1 MRLKP
6 LALAMLMLGGL
17 INFADAEVVEFAIT
31 TPATPAFSGREFGA
45 TGRYERLAGRARIA
59 LDPADPRN
67 AIIAD
72 IAVAPRNAAGR
83 VEAVAE
89 VVILRPAE
97 AFRGNGTMFVEVPN
111 RGREL
116 AGQLYHD
123 HQANALML
131 GRDPGN
137 GFLLRQGYTL
147 VWIGWQADIPSGEA
161 RGAGIRLEAPILPNI
176 TGLSREEFLFDHMTS
191 PVTVPL
197 TYPAAGDQGA
207 RLTVRAQAGDERQSP
222 AGLGFRFLD
231 ANRIEI
237 TRPAGFDAGALY
249 EFIYTAK
256 DPSAQGMAFAA
267 FRDVAAF
274 LRWEKGAANPL
285 ASAGRV
291 TVDRAMLH
299 GISQSGRFV
308 RDYLYLGFNEDVQGR
323 QVYDAMLPHIPGT
336 RRTYTNARFAQPGR
350 NPTPHGDRHYPADQ
364 FPFTYGVTEDHL
376 TGKRDGLLLRC
387 RVSNTCP
394 RIMQT
399 DSEYEFWGARASLL
413 VTDTQGRHIDLP
425 PEVRAYAL
433 SGLPHFA
440 PASAAISRLDR
451 CALPVNPLQGGALM
465 RALLV
470 AMESWMRDGREPPA
484 SRFPMR
490 GQGTLVELAGA
501 YPALPGLPYRGTIGP
516 AQLVDNGLM
525 PPVVRG
531 EYTVLVPRVDADGN
545 AIGGLRGPV
554 IEVPKATYTGW
565 NPRSEGFAPGA
576 LCYNTGAVLP
586 FAATKAEREA
596 ARDPRPSLEERYP
609 TADAYVAAVRA
620 SAARLAAE
628 RLLLAEDV
636 AAITAAASADSLAR
650 LRR

>member
-1 MRLKP
+1 
-6 LALAMLMLGGL
+6 
-17 INFADAEVVEFAIT
+17 
-31 TPATPAFSGREFGA
+31 
-45 TGRYERLAGRARIA
+45 
-59 LDPADPRN
+59 
-67 AIIAD
+67 
-72 IAVAPRNAAGR
+72 
-83 VEAVAE
+83 
-89 VVILRPAE
+89 
-97 AFRGNGTMFVEVPN
+97 
-111 RGREL
+111 
-116 AGQLYHD
+116 
-123 HQANALML
+123 
-131 GRDPGN
+131 
-137 GFLLRQGYTL
+137 
-147 VWIGWQADIPSGEA
+147 
-161 RGAGIRLEAPILPNI
+161 
-176 TGLSREEFLFDHMTS
+176 
-191 PVTVPL
+191 
-197 TYPAAGDQGA
+197 
-207 RLTVRAQAGDERQSP
+207 
-222 AGLGFRFLD
+222 
-231 ANRIEI
+231 
-237 TRPAGFDAGALY
+237 
-249 EFIYTAK
+249 
-256 DPSAQGMAFAA
+256 
-267 FRDVAAF
+267 
-274 LRWEKGAANPL
+274 
-285 ASAGRV
+285 
-291 TVDRAMLH
+291 MLH

-308 RDYLYLGFNEDVQGR
+308 RDYLYLGFNEDLQGR
-323 QVYDAMLPHIPGT
+323 QVYDAMLPHISGT
-336 RRTYTNARFAQPGR
+336 RRTFTNARFAQPGR
-350 NPTPHGDRHYPADQ
+350 NPTPHGDRYYPADQ
-364 FPFTYGVTEDHL
+364 FPFTYGMTEDHL

-387 RVSNTCP
+387 RTSNTCP

-470 AMESWMRDGREPPA
+470 AMESWMREGREPPA

-490 GQGTLVELAGA
+490 GQGTLVDLAGA
-501 YPALPGLPYRGTIGP
+501 YPALPGLPYRGSIGP
-516 AQLVDNGLM
+516 AQLVDNSVM

-545 AIGGLRGPV
+545 AVGGLRGPV

-609 TADAYVAAVRA
+609 TAEAYVAAVRA
-620 SAARLAAE
+620 SAERLAAE

-636 AAITAAASADSLAR
+636 AAITEAARADTLAR